1 MRSANVVWHEGAVS
15 RDSRWRSLRR
25 TGATIWLTGL
35 PAAGKSTLA
44 DALER
49 ALLERGRATY
59 RLDATAMRGGVCADL
74 GYTAPERRENNRR
87 MGELARLFADAG
99 TIAIV
104 AAVSPFAAGREA
116 ARELHERDGLPFV
129 EVWVNT
135 PQSMCAARDPYGV
148 YRAVADHELRDVPGL
163 DLPYEPPTAA
173 EVEITPAQSTA
184 QAVEAVSAVLTRL
197 TAA

>member
-1 MRSANVVWHEGAVS
+1 MS
-15 RDSRWRSLRR
+15 RERRWSSLRR

-44 DALER
+44 DAIER

-74 GYTAPERRENNRR
+74 GYTAAERRENNRR
-87 MGELARLFADAG
+87 LGELARLFADAG

-104 AAVSPFAAGREA
+104 AAVSPYAAGREA

-135 PQSMCAARDPYGV
+135 PQALCAERDPYGV
-148 YRAVADHELRDVPGL
+148 YRGVADHTLTDVPGV
-163 DLPYEPPTAA
+163 DLPYEPPSAP
-173 EVEITPAQSTA
+173 EVEVRPEQSTA
-184 QAVEAVSAVLTRL
+184 QAVEAVSAALARL

>member
-1 MRSANVVWHEGAVS
+1 MPRE
-15 RDSRWRSLRR
+15 RRWRSLRR

-49 ALLERGRATY
+49 ALLARGRATY

-87 MGELARLFADAG
+87 LGELARLFADAG

-104 AAVSPFAAGREA
+104 AAVSLFAAGREA

-135 PQSMCAARDPYGV
+135 PQALCAERDPYGV
-148 YRAVADHELRDVPGL
+148 YKAVAEDELRDVPGL
-163 DLPYEPPTAA
+163 DLPYEPPSAP
-173 EVEITPAQSTA
+173 EVEITPALSTA
-184 QAVEAVSAVLTRL
+184 QAVEQV
-197 TAA
+197 TAALARLSSA

>member
-1 MRSANVVWHEGAVS
+1 MS
-15 RDSRWRSLRR
+15 RERRWGSLRR

-44 DALER
+44 DAIER
-49 ALLERGRATY
+49 SLLERGRATY
-59 RLDATAMRGGVCADL
+59 RLDATALRGGVCADL

-87 MGELARLFADAG
+87 LGELARLFADAG

-104 AAVSPFAAGREA
+104 AAVSPYAAGREA

-135 PQSMCAARDPYGV
+135 PQALCAERDPYGV
-148 YRAVADHELRDVPGL
+148 YRGVADHTLTDVPGV
-163 DLPYEPPTAA
+163 DLPYEPPSEP
-173 EVEITPAQSTA
+173 EVEVTPAHSTA
-184 QAVEAVSAVLTRL
+184 QAVEAVSAVLARL
-197 TAA
+197 TAT

>member
-15 RDSRWRSLRR
+15 RESRWRSLRR

-49 ALLERGRATY
+49 ALLERRRATY
-59 RLDATAMRGGVCADL
+59 RLDATAMRAGVCADL

-87 MGELARLFADAG
+87 LAELARLFADAG

-135 PQSMCAARDPYGV
+135 PLAVCSERDPYGV
-148 YRAVADHELRDVPGL
+148 YRAVAAHALTDVPGV
-163 DLPYEPPTAA
+163 DLPYEPPSAP
-173 EVEITPAQSTA
+173 EVEITPAQTTA
-184 QAVEAVSAVLTRL
+184 QAVEQVRAALARLSA
-197 TAA
+197 A

>member
-15 RDSRWRSLRR
+15 REGRWRSLRR

-49 ALLERGRATY
+49 SLLERGRATY
-59 RLDATAMRGGVCADL
+59 RLDATAMRDGVCADL
-74 GYTAPERRENNRR
+74 GYTAAERRENNRR
-87 MGELARLFADAG
+87 LAELARLFADAG
-99 TIAIV
+99 TVAIV
-104 AAVSPFAAGREA
+104 AAVSPFAAGRDA

-135 PQSMCAARDPYGV
+135 PLALCSERDPYGV
-148 YRAVADHELRDVPGL
+148 YRAVADRTLSDVPGV
-163 DLPYEPPTAA
+163 DLPYEPPSAP
-173 EVEITPAQSTA
+173 EVEVTPAQTTA
-184 QAVEAVSAVLTRL
+184 QAVEQV
-197 TAA
+197 TAALARLCR